1 VISFKMTEEQE
12 MVREAMRGFADE
24 VLRPVARDCDEES
37 KLSDEALSQCWQLSL
52 VSTQL
57 PAKFGGGDEPH
68 SAITN
73 ALVLEELAWGDAAH
87 AVAMFAPAGFAF
99 AVLEQGT
106 EDQQQRYLPLFCGE
120 TYHAASLAMSEP
132 GPTFDVMLPRTVA
145 EPKGDAFVLSGAKC
159 FVPMA
164 DRASHFLVFARCN
177 GDLGAFVVP
186 REAEGLHV
194 SEPEKNLGLHALPTA
209 ALELERVVVPAAD
222 RLGGEA
228 GCDVGRLVAASRTAL
243 GAVLVG
249 LSRAVLEYAVP
260 YAKDRVAFDQAIAQ
274 KQGIAFK
281 LSDMHIETE
290 ASRWLTWKAASQL
303 ENGLDATRAAHF
315 VRSYVPDKAMWI
327 ADQGVQV
334 LGGHGFIRDN
344 PVEMWYRNAR
354 TLGVL
359 EGTVSV

>member
-37 KLSDEALSQCWQLSL
+37 KLSEEALSQCWELSL

-68 SAITN
+68 SAVTN
-73 ALVLEELAWGDAAH
+73 ALVLEELAWGDAAQ
-87 AVAMFAPAGFAF
+87 AVAVFAPAGFAF
-99 AVLEQGT
+99 AVLDQGT
-106 EDQQQRYLPLFCGE
+106 EDQKARYLPLFCNDA
-120 TYHAASLAMSEP
+120 YHAASLAVCEP

-159 FVPMA
+159 FVPMS
-164 DRASHFLVFARCN
+164 DRASHFLVVARCN
-177 GDLGAFVVP
+177 GDLGAFIVP
-186 REAEGLHV
+186 REAEGLRV
-194 SEPEKNLGLHALPTA
+194 SEPQKNLGLRALPTA
-209 ALELERVVVPAAD
+209 TLDLQRVVVPAAD
-222 RLGGEA
+222 RLGGQA
-228 GCDVGRLVAASRTAL
+228 GCDVGRLVAASRTGL

-303 ENGLDATRAAHF
+303 ERGLDATRAAHF
-315 VRSYVPDKAMWI
+315 VRSYVPDQAMWI

-334 LGGHGFIRDN
+334 LGGPGDVDRR
-344 PVEMWYRNAR
+344 PGRPGPRRAR
-354 TLGVL
+354 LHTR
-359 EGTVSV
+359 

>member
-1 VISFKMTEEQE
+1 MISFKMTEEQE
-12 MVREAMRGFADE
+12 MVREAMRTFADE

-37 KLSDEALSQCWQLSL
+37 KLSEEALAQCWDLSL

-73 ALVLEELAWGDAAH
+73 AIVLEELAWGDAAQAL
-87 AVAMFAPAGFAF
+87 AVFAPAGFAF
-99 AVLEQGT
+99 AVLDQGT
-106 EDQQQRYLPLFCGE
+106 EDQKQRYLPLFCGE
-120 TYHAASLAMSEP
+120 AYHAASLAVSEP

-159 FVPMA
+159 FVPMS
-164 DRASHFLVFARCN
+164 DRASHFLVVARCN
-177 GDLGAFVVP
+177 GELGAFIVP

-209 ALELERVVVPAAD
+209 TLELERVVVPADD
-222 RLGGEA
+222 RLGGQG
-228 GCDVGRLVAASRTAL
+228 GCDVGRLIAASRTAL

-281 LSDMHIETE
+281 LADMHIETE
-290 ASRWLTWKAASQL
+290 STRWLVWKAAAQL
-303 ENGLDATRAAHF
+303 EQGVSATRAAHF
-315 VRSYVPDKAMWI
+315 ARGYAADQSMWI
-327 ADQGVQV
+327 TDQGVQV

-344 PVEMWYRNAR
+344 PVEMWFRNAR
-354 TLGVL
+354 TVGVL
-359 EGTVSV
+359 EGTVCI